1 VCRHTIRL
9 LTVKNEYSSN
19 FNFCSSTFCVG
30 FGVRGFFRTPRE
42 ERYALYKPSNTE
54 TDPEFAPEYT
64 KKERIWLI
72 VKNLIWFTPILVFC
86 ELWFFDWLGEY
97 AKVAHCYEYGPI
109 KGTHLIMYGL
119 FVGLPFTLATLLFVL
134 EGVKAI
140 KVIKVGQFPLP
151 GQKVVKPTKYKYGN
165 AARISGALLIAAV
178 MFLFGLAA
186 WGFVQAK
193 EITRDIK
200 PCEINQSVNKQLH
213 RTP

>member
-1 VCRHTIRL
+1 MNIPQTLISVVL
-9 LTVKNEYSSN
+9 LFALV
-19 FNFCSSTFCVG
+19 
-30 FGVRGFFRTPRE
+30 FGVRGFFFEHREKSVTP
-42 ERYALYKPSNTE
+42 LYKPSNTE

-64 KKERIWLI
+64 KKRTYM
-72 VKNLIWFTPILVFC
+72 VNSQKILFGSRQY
-86 ELWFFDWLGEY
+86 LYSASYGFFDWLGEY